1 VDGDRRRSAVP
12 VLTLGVAAVSTAA
25 VLIRLASAPA
35 LTVTAWRLTG
45 GALAFLCYQLLR
57 GRGMPWEGLDRRDLL
72 LAGLSAAALALHF
85 MTWILSLSYTTVVS
99 SVVLVSTT
107 PIWVALGSRSLL
119 GEEVVPRAWGGVLLA
134 VAGSLVIAWSD
145 AGAGEF
151 FAGRDPLLG
160 DLLALAGA
168 WCVAVYYL
176 AGRRLRRTMDT
187 VSYVALVYGGAAVLA
202 LCAVMV
208 TGTPLAGFSGPTY
221 LYLVLI
227 ALVPQIIGH
236 TSFNWALGH
245 VSATLTTT
253 AVLLEPVGSGL
264 LAWWILREAPG
275 AGALLGGAV
284 VLTGIWLTA
293 GAEPAEAARAP

>member
-1 VDGDRRRSAVP
+1 MREERRPAAVL
-12 VLTLGVAAVSTAA
+12 VLTVGVAAVSTAA
-25 VLIRLASAPA
+25 VLIRLAEAPA
-35 LTVTAWRLTG
+35 LTVTAWRLAGGAAAFALYGLLTG
-45 GALAFLCYQLLR
+45 GGA
-57 GRGMPWEGLDRRDLL
+57 PWKGLTRSQLL

-107 PIWVALGSRSLL
+107 PIWVALASRSVL
-119 GEEVVPRAWGGVLLA
+119 GEGVGPRAWAGVLAA
-134 VAGSLVIAWSD
+134 VAGSLIIAWSD
-145 AGAGEF
+145 AGAGEV

-187 VSYVALVYGGAAVLA
+187 VPYVTLVYGGAALLSLA
-202 LCAVMV
+202 AALL
-208 TGTPLAGFSGPTY
+208 TRTPLAGFGSGTY

-264 LAWWILREAPG
+264 LAWWVLNEAPG
-275 AGALLGGAV
+275 AGALLGGVV
-284 VLTGIWLTA
+284 VLTGIALA
-293 GAEPAEAARAP
+293 ARAEPAAAPTAP

>member
-1 VDGDRRRSAVP
+1 MTRDRRPTAVL

-25 VLIRLASAPA
+25 VLIRLAAAPA
-35 LTVTAWRLTG
+35 LTVTAWRLAG
-45 GALAFLCYQLLR
+45 GGLAFGLYQVAR
-57 GRGMPWEGLDRRDLL
+57 GRGMPWRGLGRRELL

-107 PIWVALGSRSLL
+107 PIWVALASRSVL
-119 GEEVVPRAWGGVLLA
+119 GEAVGPRAWAGVMAA
-134 VAGSLVIAWSD
+134 VAGSLIIAWSD
-145 AGAGEF
+145 AGAGEV
-151 FAGRDPLLG
+151 FAGRAPLLG

-187 VSYVALVYGGAAVLA
+187 VSYVSLVYGGAAVIALLA
-202 LCAVMV
+202 AFL
-208 TGTPLAGFSGPTY
+208 TRTPLTGFGPNTY

-264 LAWWILREAPG
+264 LAWWILSEAP
-275 AGALLGGAV
+275 AVGGAMGGVV
-284 VLTGIWLTA
+284 VLTGIWLAA
-293 GAEPAEAARAP
+293 GAEPERAPTAP